1 VNQCIDLHDHL
12 FKRCSRKELIFM
24 PRTNELTCLALSNLA
39 VHAFKAVLLTTLS
52 LLVTVTSKAAGDD
65 AFRET
70 LTSAQHQAAL
80 VHRLVIGRSVR

>member
-1 VNQCIDLHDHL
+1 MSQCIDLHDHL
-12 FKRCSRKELIFM
+12 FKRCSRMELIFM

-39 VHAFKAVLLTTLS
+39 AHAFKTVVLATLF
-52 LLVTVTSKAAGDD
+52 LLLTVTSKAAGDD